1 MTTSARSAAVRT
13 SPPLERAVS
22 DALDELNCRHY
33 GRVSGWVYPV
43 EFLEFLAEEGHTVTP
58 TTELTELRAEV
69 ARLRAGESEH
79 PAAEGTHHTPAQWIH
94 RWNRATADER
104 LAKVE
109 QIFNDSV
116 TATRCWYQDH
126 DTVLQELGNTRQ
138 TINRVREFA
147 DQIANGS
154 RTVSREFV
162 AQGLLKIVNGE
173 TT

>member
-1 MTTSARSAAVRT
+1 MTDATPLPGDPDELRQRYVEALAQPLPCLKCGRT
-13 SPPLERAVS
+13 NPCRCIRPKTPTPAERRADLLLAIRDELLERA
-22 DALDELNCRHY
+22 
-33 GRVSGWVYPV
+33 
-43 EFLEFLAEEGHTVTP
+43 
-58 TTELTELRAEV
+58 
-69 ARLRAGESEH
+69 RAGESDH

-126 DTVLQELGNTRQ
+126 DAALHELANTRQ

-147 DQIANGS
+147 DQIAKGS

-162 AQGLLKIVNGE
+162 AQGLLKIMNGE